1 MAAHKTFRLETLLDG
16 QTPRHRLHALLHES
30 TGYFNMVMALHNHDG
45 KRDMGRRNDRI
56 YDRQMQISV
65 ECREDDIDSRTLARL
80 LADWAIISPGELK
93 QGIGILTDR
102 SLRAENGD
110 KPETRMFDF
119 RVKKVRESY
128 GHVVVACRVY
138 DSFRLSE
145 ERVTEY
151 CPVTGE
157 WMYGR

>member
-16 QTPRHRLHALLHES
+16 NTPRHRLHGLLHES
-30 TGYFNMVMALHNHDG
+30 KGYFNSVLAEHNHYASICG
-45 KRDMGRRNDRI
+45 VRRNGRI
-56 YDRQMQISV
+56 YDRQVQISV
-65 ECREDDIDSRTLARL
+65 ECREEDIDGRTLARL
-80 LADWAIISPGELK
+80 LADWAIISPDELK

-102 SLRAENGD
+102 NLRAENGD

-128 GHVVVACRVY
+128 GHVVMECRVY
-138 DSFRLSE
+138 DGFRLSE

-157 WMYGR
+157 WMYGL